1 MTAISA
7 AAMPI
12 DPMNRRLLQSAAL
25 LLTALVLAL
34 AARWAFEVG
43 KSGVSLALAGFAL
56 LFCGAVVY
64 WCAPLFV
71 RWARAKGL
79 QMPWRVGLTRQGL
92 FFVAAVMVVA
102 LAALTSGNNLIYLIL
117 SCMLAAMVIAGL
129 VSRLG
134 LSGLQ
139 LTLAFPPHLFA
150 GQPTAAQATLRNLK
164 RWMPSFSIWL
174 GVAPTASGR
183 SHLQMADVYCPMITG
198 RGEACISVP
207 ATLLRRGRFQQGHF
221 RLRSKFPFSFVE
233 RRARLRLTKQVY
245 VYPSVVSSALVEE
258 LIEPAAKAWQ
268 APERGDSQDLYRIR
282 TATADDGAR
291 FVDWKATARSTDLMV
306 REFTREDRR
315 YAEVVFD
322 ARAPGG
328 TVPELLFERAVQ
340 LCAALVWR
348 LHHMQAEIRFS
359 CEDVMITAPANS
371 SAVYEVL
378 RQLAMV
384 KLLPQPRGSATPS
397 GRPSTPQ
404 PRGHRYVFASEASQ
418 HPALQSTQGRYVLF
432 ENL

>member
-12 DPMNRRLLQSAAL
+12 NPVNRRLLQSAAL

-34 AARWAFEVG
+34 AARWAFVVG
-43 KSGVSLALAGFAL
+43 MSDVSLALARFAL
-56 LFCGAVVY
+56 MFCGAVVY

-71 RWARAKGL
+71 RWVRAKGL
-79 QMPWRVGLTRQGL
+79 RMPWRIGLTRQGL
-92 FFVAAVMVVA
+92 FFVVAVIVVA
-102 LAALTSGNNLIYLIL
+102 MVALMSGNNLIYLIL

-129 VSRLG
+129 VSRLD

-139 LTLAFPPHLFA
+139 LTLAFPTHLFA

-164 RWMPSFSIWL
+164 RWMPSFSIWF
-174 GVAPTASGR
+174 GVAPSASGR
-183 SHLQMADVYCPMITG
+183 SHLQMKEVYCPMITG
-198 RGEACISVP
+198 RGESSISVP
-207 ATLLRRGRFQQGHF
+207 ATFLRRGRFQQGDF

-245 VYPSVVSSALVEE
+245 VYPSVDSSALLEE

-322 ARAPGG
+322 ARVPGG
-328 TVPELLFERAVQ
+328 TVPELLFERGVQ

-359 CEDVMITAPANS
+359 CDEVMITAPAHS
-371 SAVYEVL
+371 SAVYELL
-378 RQLAMV
+378 RQLAVV
-384 KLLPQPRGSATPS
+384 KLLPQPQGAAASSGSPFA
-397 GRPSTPQ
+397 Q
-404 PRGHRYVFASEASQ
+404 PWGHRYVFASQASQ
-418 HPALQSTQGRYVLF
+418 HSALQSTQGRYVLF

>member
-1 MTAISA
+1 
-7 AAMPI
+7 MPI
-12 DPMNRRLLQSAAL
+12 NPVNRQLLQSAAL
-25 LLTALVLAL
+25 LLIALAL
-34 AARWAFEVG
+34 TFAARWAFMVG
-43 KSGVSLALAGFAL
+43 KSDVSLALAGLAL
-56 LFCGAVVY
+56 MFCGAVVY

-71 RWARAKGL
+71 RWVRAKGL
-79 QMPWRVGLTRQGL
+79 RMPWRIGLTRQGL
-92 FFVAAVMVVA
+92 FFVVAVIVVA
-102 LAALTSGNNLIYLIL
+102 MVALMSGNNLIYLIL

-139 LTLAFPPHLFA
+139 LTLAFPTHLFA

-164 RWMPSFSIWL
+164 RWMPSFSIWF
-174 GVAPTASGR
+174 GVAPSASGR
-183 SHLQMADVYCPMITG
+183 CHLQMKEVYCPMITG
-198 RGEACISVP
+198 RGESHISVP
-207 ATLLRRGRFQQGHF
+207 STFLHRGRFQQGDF

-245 VYPSVVSSALVEE
+245 VYPSVDSSALVEE
-258 LIEPAAKAWQ
+258 LIGPAAKAWQ

-322 ARAPGG
+322 ARVSGG
-328 TVPELLFERAVQ
+328 TVPELLFERGVQ

-359 CEDVMITAPANS
+359 CDDVMITAPPHS

-384 KLLPQPRGSATPS
+384 KLLPQRQGDAISSRHPFT
-397 GRPSTPQ
+397 Q
-404 PRGHRYVFASEASQ
+404 PWGHRYVFSSEASQ
-418 HPALQSTQGRYVLF
+418 HSALQSTQGRYVLF

>member
-12 DPMNRRLLQSAAL
+12 NPVNRRLLQSAAL

-34 AARWAFEVG
+34 AARWAFMVG
-43 KSGVSLALAGFAL
+43 KSDVSLALAGFAL
-56 LFCGAVVY
+56 LFCSAVVY

-71 RWARAKGL
+71 PWLRAKGIR
-79 QMPWRVGLTRQGL
+79 MPWRIGLTRQGL
-92 FFVAAVMVVA
+92 FFVVAVIVVA
-102 LAALTSGNNLIYLIL
+102 MVALMSGNNLIYLIL

-129 VSRLG
+129 VSRLD

-139 LTLAFPPHLFA
+139 LTLAFPTHLFA

-164 RWMPSFSIWL
+164 RWMPSFSIWF
-174 GVAPTASGR
+174 GVAPPASGR
-183 SHLQMADVYCPMITG
+183 CHLRMKEVYCPMITG
-198 RGEACISVP
+198 RGESHISVP
-207 ATLLRRGRFQQGHF
+207 ATFLRRGRFQQGDF

-245 VYPSVVSSALVEE
+245 VYPSVDSSALVEE

-322 ARAPGG
+322 ARVPGG
-328 TVPELLFERAVQ
+328 TVPELLFERGVQ

-359 CEDVMITAPANS
+359 CDDVMITAPAHS

-384 KLLPQPRGSATPS
+384 KLLPQPQGDAISS
-397 GRPSTPQ
+397 GRPFTQ
-404 PRGHRYVFASEASQ
+404 PWGHRYVFASETSQ
-418 HPALQSTQGRYVLF
+418 HPALQSTQGRHVLF
-432 ENL
+432 ESL

>member
-1 MTAISA
+1 
-7 AAMPI
+7 MPI
-12 DPMNRRLLQSAAL
+12 DPVNRRLLQSSAL

-34 AARWAFEVG
+34 AARWAFVIG
-43 KSGVSLALAGFAL
+43 KSGLSLALAGFAL

-64 WCAPLFV
+64 WCAPLFL
-71 RWARAKGL
+71 RWAQAKGL
-79 QMPWRVGLTRQGL
+79 LVPWRTGLTRQGL
-92 FFVAAVMVVA
+92 FFVAAVSVVA
-102 LAALTSGNNLIYLIL
+102 LAALTSGNNLIFLIL

-139 LTLAFPPHLFA
+139 LSLAFPPHLFA

-174 GVAPTASGR
+174 GVAPPAAGR
-183 SHLQMADVYCPMITG
+183 SHLQMEDVYCPMITG
-198 RGEACISVP
+198 SGEARISVP
-207 ATLLRRGRFQQGHF
+207 ATFLCRGRFQQGDF

-233 RRARLRLTKQVY
+233 RRARLRLTKQVH
-245 VYPSVVSSALVEE
+245 VYPSVDSSDLVEE
-258 LIEPAAKAWQ
+258 LIEPVATAWQ
-268 APERGDSQDLYRIR
+268 APARGDSQDLYRIR

-322 ARAPGG
+322 PTATGG
-328 TVPELLFERAVQ
+328 TVPELLFERGVQ

-359 CEDVMITAPANS
+359 CGGVLITAPAHS

-384 KLLPQPRGSATPS
+384 QLLSQPQDAAQSSA
-397 GRPSTPQ
+397 RPSAQ
-404 PRGHRYVFASEASQ
+404 PWGYRYVFASGASQ
-418 HPALQSTQGRYVLF
+418 RPALQSIQGRYVLF
-432 ENL
+432 ESL

>member
-7 AAMPI
+7 SAMPI
-12 DPMNRRLLQSAAL
+12 NPVNRQLLQSVAL
-25 LLTALVLAL
+25 LLTALALTL
-34 AARWAFEVG
+34 AARWAFMVG
-43 KSGVSLALAGFAL
+43 KSDVSLALAGLAL
-56 LFCGAVVY
+56 MFCGAVVY

-71 RWARAKGL
+71 RWVRAKGL
-79 QMPWRVGLTRQGL
+79 RMPWRIGLTRQGL
-92 FFVAAVMVVA
+92 FFVVAVIVVA
-102 LAALTSGNNLIYLIL
+102 MVALMSGNNLIYLIL

-139 LTLAFPPHLFA
+139 LTLAFPTHLFA

-164 RWMPSFSIWL
+164 RWMPSFSIWF
-174 GVAPTASGR
+174 GVAPSASGR
-183 SHLQMADVYCPMITG
+183 CHLQMKEVYCPMITG
-198 RGEACISVP
+198 RGESHISVP
-207 ATLLRRGRFQQGHF
+207 ATFLHRGHFQQGDF

-245 VYPSVVSSALVEE
+245 VYPSVDSSALVEE

-322 ARAPGG
+322 ARVSGG
-328 TVPELLFERAVQ
+328 TVPELLFERGVQ

-359 CEDVMITAPANS
+359 CDDVMITAPPHS

-384 KLLPQPRGSATPS
+384 KLLPQPQGDAI
-397 GRPSTPQ
+397 STGHPFTQ
-404 PRGHRYVFASEASQ
+404 PWGHRYVFASEASQ

>member
-1 MTAISA
+1 
-7 AAMPI
+7 MPT
-12 DPMNRRLLQSAAL
+12 DPVNRRLLQSAAL
-25 LLTALVLAL
+25 LLTALVLAT
-34 AARWAFEVG
+34 AARWAFAVG
-43 KSGVSLALAGFAL
+43 KSGMSLALAGFAL
-56 LFCGAVVY
+56 LFCGAVVF
-64 WCAPLFV
+64 WCAPLCL

-79 QMPWRVGLTRQGL
+79 SMPWRIGLTRQGL
-92 FFVAAVMVVA
+92 FFVAAVIVVA

-117 SCMLAAMVIAGL
+117 SCMLAAMIIAGL

-150 GQPTAAQATLRNLK
+150 GQPTATQATLRNLK

-174 GVAPTASGR
+174 GVAPPAAGR
-183 SHLQMADVYCPMITG
+183 SHLKMEDVYCPMITG
-198 RGEACISVP
+198 RGEARISVP
-207 ATLLRRGRFQQGHF
+207 ATFLRRGRFQKGDF

-245 VYPSVVSSALVEE
+245 VYPSVDSSDLVEE

-282 TATADDGAR
+282 TATAADGAR

-322 ARAPGG
+322 PTAPGG
-328 TVPELLFERAVQ
+328 TVPGLLFERGVQ

-359 CEDVMITAPANS
+359 CGDVMITAPAHS

-384 KLLPQPRGSATPS
+384 ELLPQPQGTATPT
-397 GRPSTPQ
+397 GRSSTQ
-404 PRGHRYVFASEASQ
+404 PWGHRYVFASEASQ

-432 ENL
+432 EGL

>member
-1 MTAISA
+1 MNT
-7 AAMPI
+7 
-12 DPMNRRLLQSAAL
+12 DPANRRLLQSAAL

-34 AARWAFEVG
+34 AAHWAFAVG
-43 KSGVSLALAGFAL
+43 KPGVSLALAGFAL

-64 WCAPLFV
+64 WCAPLFM

-79 QMPWRVGLTRQGL
+79 SMPWRIGLTRQGL
-92 FFVAAVMVVA
+92 FFVAAVSVVA
-102 LAALTSGNNLIYLIL
+102 LAALTSGNNIIYLIL
-117 SCMLAAMVIAGL
+117 SCMLAAMIIAGL

-150 GQPTAAQATLRNLK
+150 GQSTATQATLRNLK

-174 GVAPTASGR
+174 GVAPPAADR
-183 SHLQMADVYCPMITG
+183 SHLQMEDVYCPMITG
-198 RGEACISVP
+198 RGEARISVP
-207 ATLLRRGRFQQGHF
+207 ATFLRRGRFQQGDF
-221 RLRSKFPFSFVE
+221 RLHSKFPFSFVE
-233 RRARLRLTKQVY
+233 RRARLRLKKQVY
-245 VYPSVVSSALVEE
+245 VYPSVDSSDLVEE

-322 ARAPGG
+322 PTALGG
-328 TVPELLFERAVQ
+328 TVPELLFERGVQ

-348 LHHMQAEIRFS
+348 LHHMQVEIWFS
-359 CEDVMITAPANS
+359 CGDVTITAPAHS

-384 KLLPQPRGSATPS
+384 ELLPQPQGTATPTRRS
-397 GRPSTPQ
+397 STQ
-404 PRGHRYVFASEASQ
+404 PWGHRYVFASEASQ

-432 ENL
+432 EGL

>member
-12 DPMNRRLLQSAAL
+12 NPVNRRLLQSAAL

-34 AARWAFEVG
+34 AARWAFVVG
-43 KSGVSLALAGFAL
+43 KSDVSLALAGFAL
-56 LFCGAVVY
+56 MFCGAVVY
-64 WCAPLFV
+64 WCAPLFSP
-71 RWARAKGL
+71 WLRAKGIR
-79 QMPWRVGLTRQGL
+79 MPWRIGLTRQGL
-92 FFVAAVMVVA
+92 FFVVAVIVVA
-102 LAALTSGNNLIYLIL
+102 MVALMSGNNLIYLIL

-139 LTLAFPPHLFA
+139 LTLAFPTHLFA

-164 RWMPSFSIWL
+164 RWMPSFSIWF
-174 GVAPTASGR
+174 GVAPSASGR
-183 SHLQMADVYCPMITG
+183 SHLQMKEVYCPMITG
-198 RGEACISVP
+198 RGESRISVP
-207 ATLLRRGRFQQGHF
+207 ATFLRRGRFQQGDF

-245 VYPSVVSSALVEE
+245 VYPSVDSSTLLKE

-322 ARAPGG
+322 ARVPGG
-328 TVPELLFERAVQ
+328 TVPELLFERGVQ

-359 CEDVMITAPANS
+359 CDDVMITAPANS

-384 KLLPQPRGSATPS
+384 KLLPQPQGAAASSGSPIA
-397 GRPSTPQ
+397 Q
-404 PRGHRYVFASEASQ
+404 PWGHRYVFASQTSQ
-418 HPALQSTQGRYVLF
+418 HSALQSTQGRYVLF